1 MEIKKLDEKIIQIAN
16 SNSFNGNR
24 GDLSAQSYKSYADEI
39 IGWNISDIKKQKLL
53 DKLYTKY
60 SEILNLEAQHVS
72 VMVAGPAN
80 YNSKRLNKSEQIL
93 QKTHEFCK
101 WFDDLRNQIRNS
113 NRDTSQK
120 KLQLALED
128 VETFVDLGLDPTK
141 SIMCIATMNNK
152 KFIAGPDIGPLEEV

>member
-80 YNSKRLNKSEQIL
+80 YNSKRLDE
-93 QKTHEFCK
+93 K
-101 WFDDLRNQIRNS
+101 W
-113 NRDTSQK
+113 
-120 KLQLALED
+120 QLLY
-128 VETFVDLGLDPTK
+128 V
-141 SIMCIATMNNK
+141 
-152 KFIAGPDIGPLEEV
+152 